1 MARIQTYSL
10 DTTINTEDK
19 VIGSDGAVGAEN
31 GKTKNFSVGELKGFI
46 NKDSTFLGWARYD
59 SSESFASQTSASVS
73 DGDFAD
79 LTMSLVANQ
88 KIDNFNLNDGKFT
101 FTNDDINHVFAITI
115 VFKASAANANQT
127 HVDVN
132 FLSGSSHYE
141 RLAKSVTFH
150 KGNDVVQ
157 NFHEVFQLYVDQDLV
172 SHGLEPVI
180 GAHGGDIKVA
190 DAVYFIQKQQSN

>member
-10 DTTINTEDK
+10 DSTINSEDK

-31 GKTKNFSVGELKGFI
+31 GVTKNFSVGELKAFV

-59 SSESFASQTSASVS
+59 SSESFGSSTSVGVS
-73 DGDFAD
+73 AGDTAD

-88 KIDNFNLNDGKFT
+88 KIDNWDAANEKFV
-101 FTNDDINHVFAITI
+101 FDQADINDVFAITI
-115 VFKASAANANQT
+115 VFKASAANTNQT
-127 HVDVN
+127 HVDIN
-132 FLSGSSHYE
+132 FLSGSSDYE
-141 RLAKSVTFH
+141 RLAKSISFY
-150 KGNDVVQ
+150 KANDEVQ

-172 SHGLEPVI
+172 SYGLKPVI

-190 DAVYFIQKQQSN
+190 DAVYFIQKQQSS

>member
-10 DTTINTEDK
+10 DSTINSEDK

-31 GKTKNFSVGELKGFI
+31 GATKNFSVGELKGFI
-46 NKDSTFLGWARYD
+46 NKDATFLGWARYD
-59 SSESFASQTSASVS
+59 SSESFGSSTSVGVS
-73 DGDFAD
+73 DGDTAD

-88 KIDNFNLNDGKFT
+88 KIDNWDAANEKFVFNQE
-101 FTNDDINHVFAITI
+101 DINDVFAITI
-115 VFKASAANANQT
+115 VFKASAANTNQT

-132 FLSGSSHYE
+132 FLSGSSDYE
-141 RLAKSVTFH
+141 RLAKSISFY
-150 KGNDVVQ
+150 KANDEVQ

-172 SHGLEPVI
+172 SYGLKPVI

-190 DAVYFIQKQQSN
+190 DAVYFIQKQQSS